1 MSIWR
6 KRGRVMGIYL
16 NNGYIDIEKIL
27 SYDMPFNF
35 IVGGRATGKTYGA
48 LLTAYRQNIRFIL
61 MRRTQTQC
69 DLINKPEFNPYKA
82 INTDIERNITVKSI
96 SKYNSK
102 IIEETEENEK
112 IIGYTCALS
121 TISNMRGFDASDVS
135 LLIYDEFIP
144 EKHERSLKNEGTA
157 FLNAYETINRN
168 RELKGFD
175 PVQVLCLANAFN
187 IANPIFLELGL
198 VGRCEKMKNSGQE
211 LYIDKER
218 GILIVMLYK
227 SKISKAKA
235 DTALYKLSSGSYSE
249 MALSNDFIYN
259 SNDNIKSLPLT
270 EYKLICTVGEISIYR
285 HKSKRVYYISEHR
298 TGSAPIYK
306 SDEVNLM
313 RYRKNHGIILYS
325 AYMRNN
331 ITFENMLTKSLFEL
345 YTI

>member
-1 MSIWR
+1 MSI
-6 KRGRVMGIYL
+6 YL
-16 NNGYIDIEKIL
+16 DSGYIDIQKIL

-35 IVGGRATGKTYGA
+35 IIGGRGTGKTYGA
-48 LLTAYRQNIRFIL
+48 LLSAYNNNRRFIL

-82 INTDIERNITVKSI
+82 INIDIDRNITVKSI

-102 IIEETEENEK
+102 MVEADEDTER

-144 EKHERSLKNEGTA
+144 EKHERPLKNEGSA

-168 RELKGFD
+168 RELKGQK
-175 PVQVLCLANAFN
+175 PLQVLCLANAFN

-198 VGRCEKMKNSGQE
+198 VGRCEKMKNAGNE
-211 LYIDKER
+211 IYIDKSR
-218 GILIVMLYK
+218 GILIVMLYN
-227 SKISKAKA
+227 SRISKAKA
-235 DTALYKLSSGSYSE
+235 DTALYRLSSGSYTD

-259 SNDNIKSLPLT
+259 STDNIKSLSLS
-270 EYKLICTVGEISIYR
+270 EYKLICTIGEISIYR
-285 HKSKRVYYISEHR
+285 HKANRKYYVSEHR
-298 TGSAPIYK
+298 TGTAPLYK

-313 RYRKNHGIILYS
+313 RYRKNHGLLLYS
-325 AYMRNN
+325 AYMKNN
-331 ITFENMLTKSLFEL
+331 VIFENILTKSLFEL